1 MSKKNRHLKRAL
13 STAKRTFEGELKVH
27 DQIRNK
33 RSLGE
38 LRKANKTKPR
48 SPDVTGKLRL
58 QRHTLQAIVI
68 DFQELWW
75 RGGYLQY
82 CRLEK

>member
-38 LRKANKTKPR
+38 LRKAKRQNHGR
-48 SPDVTGKLRL
+48 LMRQVSFVFNVTHFRQLSKILKRPVA
-58 QRHTLQAIVI
+58 R
-68 DFQELWW
+68 
-75 RGGYLQY
+75 
-82 CRLEK
+82 K